1 MVIEGGATN
10 MEKLRTV
17 LQDFELEEAADQI
30 LHFAKNSIRAKA
42 TLTADAEI
50 RMGHSKIGGAPD
62 TPTDFVWPQTKS
74 GQPLYFLCQLNLAE
88 IKPFDSNH
96 LLPTEGLLS
105 FFYDAVEQPWGYDPN
120 DEDGFHVFYFT
131 QANFQRTE
139 QPTTLKES
147 INSAALSFKN
157 EWTLPSWE
165 SPDGQKLTALLTEEQ
180 ADAYDDFLWRDETD
194 ITAHRIDGYPNTIQ
208 GDMYL
213 QCELV
218 TNGLYCGN
226 STGYEHP
233 LRKELE
239 PNVKDWQLLLQ
250 LDSEDDLGYMWGDS
264 GRLYFWIRE
273 QDCRNKAFDKVWA
286 ILQCY

>member
-1 MVIEGGATN
+1 MD
-10 MEKLRTV
+10 KLRTA
-17 LQDFELEEAADQI
+17 LHDFELEEAAEQI
-30 LHFAKNSIRAKA
+30 LQFAKNSIRAIA
-42 TLTADAEI
+42 TPTADEEI
-50 RMGHSKIGGAPD
+50 RMGHSK
-62 TPTDFVWPQTKS
+62 
-74 GQPLYFLCQLNLAE
+74 
-88 IKPFDSNH
+88 
-96 LLPTEGLLS
+96 
-105 FFYDAVEQPWGYDPN
+105 
-120 DEDGFHVFYFT
+120 
-131 QANFQRTE
+131 
-139 QPTTLKES
+139 ES
-147 INSAALSFKN
+147 INSAVLSFKN

-165 SPDGQKLTALLTEEQ
+165 SPDGQKLTVLLTEEQ
-180 ADAYDDFLWRDETD
+180 ADAYDDFLWRDESER
-194 ITAHRIDGYPNTIQ
+194 TAHRIDGYPNTIQ

-218 TNGLYCGN
+218 TNGLYCGD

-273 QDCRNKAFDKVWA
+273 QDCKNKAFDKVWA

>member
-1 MVIEGGATN
+1 MD
-10 MEKLRTV
+10 KLRKA
-17 LQDFELEEAADQI
+17 LHDFELEEAAEQI
-30 LHFAKNSIRAKA
+30 LQFAKNSIRAIA
-42 TLTADAEI
+42 TPTADEDI

-62 TPTDFVWPQTKS
+62 TTTDFVWPKTKN

-147 INSAALSFKN
+147 INSAVLSFKN

-165 SPDGQKLTALLTEEQ
+165 SPDGQKLTVLLTKEQ
-180 ADAYDDFLWRDETD
+180 ADAYDEFLWRDETER
-194 ITAHRIDGYPNTIQ
+194 TAHRIYGYPNTIQ

-218 TNGLYCGN
+218 TNGLYCGD

-233 LRKELE
+233 SRKELE

-273 QDCRNKAFDKVWA
+273 QDCKNKAFDKVWA